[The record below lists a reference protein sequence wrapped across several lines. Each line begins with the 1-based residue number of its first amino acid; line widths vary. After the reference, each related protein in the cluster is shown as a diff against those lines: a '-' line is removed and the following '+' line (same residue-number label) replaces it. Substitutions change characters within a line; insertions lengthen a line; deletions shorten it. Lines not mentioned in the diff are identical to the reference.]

1 MTTGS
6 HRAVPEHTHPDDVPV
21 LAALA
26 ALADP
31 VRLTLV
37 RELAGSTEWSR
48 SCGSFD
54 VPVGKAALSHHFAVL
69 RAAGLVEQRDEG
81 PRRVN
86 RLRRAEFDA
95 RFPGLLDVVLRDD
108 AS

>member
-1 MTTGS
+1 MSTPR
-6 HRAVPEHTHPDDVPV
+6 HRTAPAHTHPDDVPV
-21 LAALA
+21 LTALA

-37 RELAGSTEWSR
+37 RELAGSPEWSR
-48 SCGSFD
+48 ACGTFD
-54 VPVGKAALSHHFAVL
+54 VPVGKAALSHHFTVL

-86 RLRRAEFDA
+86 RLRRTEFDA
-95 RFPGLLDVVLRDD
+95 RFPGLLELVLRTD
-108 AS
+108 S